1 MYKGEIRLLLLL
13 SLKFVSIIA
22 IVLAGIKSC
31 YENHDDYF

>member
-1 MYKGEIRLLLLL
+1 MYKGEISLLLLL

-22 IVLAGIKSC
+22 IVLAGIKSG